1 MSKLHVTTENR
12 RSPGSEARE
21 YTLVRLDGFIDAP
34 NYMTFE
40 GTLEKLLEQNQTHIV
55 LNFRAVQYINSTG
68 ISAVIRFH
76 SALTE
81 KGGSLL
87 LIQVSRNVGLTMHL
101 LGLTSIVPFF
111 KSLEEAEEYL
121 EGSAVQPLSTLE
133 EKEVESFKEI
143 PVIVEQSH
151 PGNGGSVVVAVPRE
165 GPFTRIMK
173 RRLGRA
179 NGTGGNYHLVHT
191 VGEITANLDH
201 WDPDLVVL
209 DHRLKGIGSF
219 VESLK
224 VDSGHPLTSII
235 MLYEPGTDIS
245 RFAGF
250 RVWENDYLIDPFDL
264 MKLFVLTENELKRVP
279 RDKRLFSQQVRFQFN
294 SERDSAEKGLDL
306 VGRLIGKLSIS
317 STDSNTLYA
326 AVKEAVDNAV
336 QHGNHEKRNLAV
348 TVNFLVDPHKAT
360 ILVEDEGDGF
370 DFEYYLSQ
378 IDSAEAFERA
388 KQRIRSGGR
397 GGLGI
402 LLMHRCSDRLEYS
415 GSGNSV
421 RIEKNLRG

>member
-1 MSKLHVTTENR
+1 M
-12 RSPGSEARE
+12 
-21 YTLVRLDGFIDAP
+21 
-34 NYMTFE
+34 
-40 GTLEKLLEQNQTHIV
+40 
-55 LNFRAVQYINSTG
+55 
-68 ISAVIRFH
+68 
-76 SALTE
+76 
-81 KGGSLL
+81 
-87 LIQVSRNVGLTMHL
+87 
-101 LGLTSIVPFF
+101 
-111 KSLEEAEEYL
+111 
-121 EGSAVQPLSTLE
+121 
-133 EKEVESFKEI
+133 
-143 PVIVEQSH
+143 
-151 PGNGGSVVVAVPRE
+151 
-165 GPFTRIMK
+165 
-173 RRLGRA
+173 
-179 NGTGGNYHLVHT
+179 
-191 VGEITANLDH
+191 
-201 WDPDLVVL
+201 
-209 DHRLKGIGSF
+209 
-219 VESLK
+219 
-224 VDSGHPLTSII
+224 
-235 MLYEPGTDIS
+235 
-245 RFAGF
+245 
-250 RVWENDYLIDPFDL
+250 
-264 MKLFVLTENELKRVP
+264 LTENELKRVP

-294 SERDSAEKGLDL
+294 SERDSAERGLDL

-421 RIEKNLRG
+421 RIEKNLRI